1 MSSRVHYRLGYA
13 IHVSN
18 TIKDK
23 SMKRDMDL
31 IREILLRV
39 EQSTNPPSDIDL
51 NIPEHNK
58 VEITYHIG
66 LLYKAGLVEAMDV
79 SSTGGTDYLI
89 TGMTWDGHE
98 FLDASRNN
106 DVWTKTKDYIA
117 SQGGGMTF
125 DIMKQI
131 LTKFLSEQML

>member
-1 MSSRVHYRLGYA
+1 
-13 IHVSN
+13 
-18 TIKDK
+18 
-23 SMKRDMDL
+23 MKRDMDL

-39 EQSTNPPSDIDL
+39 EQSKKPPSDIDL
-51 NIPEHNK
+51 NIPEHDK
-58 VEITYHIG
+58 FEISYHVG
-66 LLYKAGLVEAMDV
+66 LLFKAGLVEAMDV
-79 SSTGGTDYLI
+79 STTGGNAYLI

-98 FLDASRNN
+98 FLDASRND
-106 DVWTKTKDYIA
+106 DVWTKTKEYIA